1 MKLFYVLFTTTLVLS
16 AEVDF
21 KTSNKLFAATA
32 YKKIAKNTNNN
43 LIVSPLS
50 VQTILALTQTGCK
63 GESATEIKNALNFT
77 DDPRI
82 VEATFQNLSFV
93 SKKYTMRTVNKVY
106 VKKNFAISDVFR
118 RMCRAFDA
126 ETQNLDF
133 SDKNQASQS
142 INSWVE
148 QQTNNTIKNLV
159 TPSSFND
166 RTRVLLINALYFKAD
181 WSEAFPIAYTKKLN
195 FHLSSSENTTADMM
209 ILHEKHFNYYQSDSL
224 KATFLKL
231 PFKGEEASMVIV
243 VPDDIDGLPLLETQ
257 MKKVLR
263 PKKFASTFVNVL
275 LPKFRIETSL
285 DFKKVLKNMGV
296 SSIFDE
302 KSADLSGIAGKKGD
316 LVVDKVAQK
325 SYIDVSEEGVEAAA
339 ATYVL
344 IAVPMSAPP
353 EPPKMFRADRPFL
366 FYIKVKGVI
375 VFVGRVTNPL
385 KLN

>member
-1 MKLFYVLFTTTLVLS
+1 
-16 AEVDF
+16 
-21 KTSNKLFAATA
+21 
-32 YKKIAKNTNNN
+32 
-43 LIVSPLS
+43 
-50 VQTILALTQTGCK
+50 
-63 GESATEIKNALNFT
+63 
-77 DDPRI
+77 
-82 VEATFQNLSFV
+82 
-93 SKKYTMRTVNKVY
+93 MRTVNKVY

-126 ETQNLDF
+126 DTQNLDF
-133 SDKNQASQS
+133 SDQNQASQS

-166 RTRVLLINALYFKAD
+166 RTRVLLVNALYFKAD

-195 FHLSSSENTTADMM
+195 FHLSSSENTTVDMM

-285 DFKKVLKNMGV
+285 DFKKVLKNV
-296 SSIFDE
+296 STQVVGFVHSKRCFRW
-302 KSADLSGIAGKKGD
+302 G
-316 LVVDKVAQK
+316 LVRFLTKR
-325 SYIDVSEEGVEAAA
+325 
-339 ATYVL
+339 
-344 IAVPMSAPP
+344 VP
-353 EPPKMFRADRPFL
+353 
-366 FYIKVKGVI
+366 I
-375 VFVGRVTNPL
+375 
-385 KLN
+385 